1 MEIVKKE
8 VILINLLRI
17 IVNYILFALI
27 YNYFFDFLIF
37 LFNLAYSSNL

>member
-17 IVNYILFALI
+17 IVNYILITLI
-27 YNYFFDFLIF
+27 YNYFLD
-37 LFNLAYSSNL
+37 

>member
-17 IVNYILFALI
+17 IVNYILFVLI
-27 YNYFFDFLIF
+27 YNYFFDFFIF
-37 LFNLAYSSNL
+37 LFNLEYSSNL

>member
-17 IVNYILFALI
+17 IVNYILLKLI
-27 YNYFFDFLIF
+27 YDYIF
-37 LFNLAYSSNL
+37 